1 MHKVIVAATGAIK
14 VLMQGTPNG
23 VAVDAA
29 DNAYVAETDNNSIKE
44 IVAATGAI
52 IQVVSGF
59 SNPEGLAVDA
69 KGRVYVIDAG
79 GLWAFTP

>member
-1 MHKVIVAATGAIK
+1 M
-14 VLMQGTPNG
+14 
-23 VAVDAA
+23 
-29 DNAYVAETDNNSIKE
+29 AETDNNSIKE